1 MVNVTKRT
9 VRAAERSYEWS
20 PTEGVTWGL
29 ITNIGAKIASVAA
42 AWPGVSAGICLQSVV
57 PTAIFDTITNE
68 TFSQREQNEKLV
80 VPPRT
85 KVNAVITTYA
95 VRHELHYTVEFGF
108 PAWSGLSIKYET
120 PLQRCFSGV
129 CSTSGYLTASD
140 ILRGLSNYR
149 EANDWVY
156 FTQDGKLSWT
166 GESSKV
172 MKTEEPLK

>member
-29 ITNIGAKIASVAA
+29 ITNIGAKIASVAS

-57 PTAIFDTITNE
+57 PTAIFDMITNE

-95 VRHELHYTVEFGF
+95 VQHEPVTLHGRIWLSGMVGAFYKVRDSTATLFLGCVFNFGL
-108 PAWSGLSIKYET
+108 PHC
-120 PLQRCFSGV
+120 QRYPQRS
-129 CSTSGYLTASD
+129 L
-140 ILRGLSNYR
+140 
-149 EANDWVY
+149 
-156 FTQDGKLSWT
+156 
-166 GESSKV
+166 
-172 MKTEEPLK
+172 